1 MHMGLIILLLVG
13 IILMTGNAAKV
24 RAEKKA
30 TTSGAKSEHG
40 EKVVYKYLPLDMD
53 AFYRQD
59 AISKPSTLYHSMFT
73 AEDIKR

>member
-1 MHMGLIILLLVG
+1 MHTGLIILLLVG

-24 RAEKKA
+24 RAEKKP
-30 TTSGAKSEHG
+30 TTGGANG

-73 AEDIKR
+73 NEDIKR